1 MTGGEKFSK
10 IAAIV
15 FELSKWIIIF
25 VVFILLIHLYVATIF
40 MVDGASMDKTLRS
53 GQVLLVN
60 RLAYLT
66 SDPKRGDIVV
76 MRFPGDPKAKYVKR
90 IIGMPGETVSIKQG
104 YVYVNDIKLRET
116 YLTPESLT
124 PENNYPI
131 YKLKKNEY
139 FVAGDNRE
147 VSSDSRIWGA
157 AKKED
162 FFGKTRIIVYPLSD
176 FSYVPDVVY

>member
-1 MTGGEKFSK
+1 MRGGERLSK
-10 IAAIV
+10 LAAVV

-25 VVFILLIHLYVATIF
+25 IVVILLVHLYVATIF

-53 GQVLLVN
+53 GEVLLVN
-60 RLAYLT
+60 RLAYLVN
-66 SDPKRGDIVV
+66 DPKRGDIVI
-76 MRFPGDPKAKYVKR
+76 MRFPGDPKSKYVKR
-90 IIGMPGETVSIKQG
+90 IIGLPRDTVTIKG
-104 YVYVNDIKLRET
+104 GHVYVNDVKLRET
-116 YLTPESLT
+116 YLTPESIT
-124 PENNYPI
+124 PENNYPV
-131 YKLKKNEY
+131 YKLKTNEY